1 MPAAQHDFLIERYAT
16 FSKALAI
23 SNGGGNS
30 FDLTGWM
37 PRMHIRSAPESQEI
51 LCELDEE
58 SGRLTIANPAS
69 GVLSLYLSAAETT
82 DLDWDSGRYD
92 LTLTHAQTGERRR
105 ILEGTVT
112 VSPGV
117 TR

>member
-23 SNGGGNS
+23 SDGDGNP
-30 FDLTGWM
+30 FNLAGWV
-37 PRMHIRSAPESQEI
+37 PRMHIRSAPESNEI
-51 LCELDEE
+51 LCELDEL
-58 SGRLTIANPAS
+58 SGRLTAPHPAS
-69 GVLSLYLSAAETT
+69 GVINLYLSAGETT
-82 DLDWDSGRYD
+82 DLDWESGRYD
-92 LTLTHAQTGERRR
+92 LTLTYAATGERRR